1 MRPRLACPG
10 CDAARA
16 LASGA
21 SLIRDRH
28 RRGALFSPVVY
39 RKAGAFVAR
48 MSAGE
53 IRGIP
58 RLASL
63 MRATRFACGRSRL
76 HCYSLILTME
86 NTNPG
91 VRAVRVR
98 PPVRAARGA
107 APAPMHVPL
116 GFTPGSGAGMNASR
130 GDRIGQDRQPE
141 WEGNGSGGHH
151 EIADHCQHGQSQ
163 RNQEHQLAR
172 CMKVELHFLL
182 PFPPG
187 GLPNRLSTAELS
199 AKAGMTKPPLVG
211 WAGALLPSSARVS
224 SAPPIYGLPSS
235 RRTLVISLPAARMR
249 AIACSIGSNATAM
262 WKALA

>member
-98 PPVRAARGA
+98 PARAAAVQRAARSPGVSTRGTEQGVRSSKNGVGRASPRTHQPSSFDARRTKIPNDVGGGA
-107 APAPMHVPL
+107 V
-116 GFTPGSGAGMNASR
+116 GGSG
-130 GDRIGQDRQPE
+130 P
-141 WEGNGSGGHH
+141 
-151 EIADHCQHGQSQ
+151 
-163 RNQEHQLAR
+163 
-172 CMKVELHFLL
+172 
-182 PFPPG
+182 
-187 GLPNRLSTAELS
+187 TAERS
-199 AKAGMTKPPLVG
+199 
-211 WAGALLPSSARVS
+211 
-224 SAPPIYGLPSS
+224 
-235 RRTLVISLPAARMR
+235 
-249 AIACSIGSNATAM
+249 
-262 WKALA
+262 